1 MQSNIRSFVKRSLL
15 SLALPL
21 ALAGALWPGLALAD
35 LKVGD
40 TVEQPT
46 LRDANDK
53 PAMIP
58 DLGKKVLLILY
69 TDPGV
74 ADITDKF
81 ADRVKALGLPEAH
94 FRSIGVANMADA
106 KGLAN
111 WLIRIVVRSKIKKY
125 NVTILTDPD
134 LSLKNQW
141 HLGETDDKSVVLL
154 IDANRKVRYFHTNK
168 KKKDELVGAE
178 QDEAVKIVQEV
189 VAEQSGGSYTPKE
202 SPTRN

>member
-1 MQSNIRSFVKRSLL
+1 MQSNIRSFVKRSLFA
-15 SLALPL
+15 LALS
-21 ALAGALWPGLALAD
+21 GALWPGLALAD

-53 PAMIP
+53 PAIIP

-74 ADITDKF
+74 ADINDKF

-94 FRSIGVANMADA
+94 FRSVGVANMADA

-111 WLIRIVVRSKIKKY
+111 WLIRIVVRSKVGGARAY
-125 NVTILTDPD
+125 EILPAGGGRD
-134 LSLKNQW
+134 LSQ
-141 HLGETDDKSVVLL
+141 DKRAIGQRVWSVL
-154 IDANRKVRYFHTNK
+154 NF
-168 KKKDELVGAE
+168 
-178 QDEAVKIVQEV
+178 
-189 VAEQSGGSYTPKE
+189 
-202 SPTRN
+202 